1 MVEELDLIDRKI
13 LYELDLNARISTTQ
27 LAKKLRVGRETTNYR
42 INRLVKKG
50 IIRKFVTMTNPAM
63 FGYSVYK
70 LFLKFQNLDKEKEKE
85 LLDCLMKNDYIYWIA
100 SCRGKYDLNFCV
112 FAKNINHYEEIM
124 SVFFEKYGN
133 YILEQEFNTTLEV
146 GIMSKDWL
154 LPEKNLLSKL
164 VYFGGNNLD
173 IQIDEIDLQLLK
185 ILANNGRMNANK
197 IAEKMNS
204 TTRIVLYRMKELEK
218 KGVILGYTI
227 SLDLNILKKQFFKT
241 IIYFTHFNKKLKQKI
256 VEYSRNNKNIGFFV
270 FCVGSWS
277 LELELIVDDNNQFY
291 KIMDDLKQTF
301 LEMKGYEFLMFPKE
315 YKFDWVPQCYKPEKT
330 IK

>member
-1 MVEELDLIDRKI
+1 MSMELGLIDRRI

-27 LAKKLRVGRETTNYR
+27 LARKLRIGRETTKYR
-42 INRLVKKG
+42 IDRLLERG
-50 IIRKFVTMTNPAM
+50 IIRKFITMINPAK

-70 LFLKFQNLDKEKEKE
+70 LFLKFQNIDSNKEKE
-85 LLDCLMKNDYIYWIA
+85 LRDFLINNDYVYWIS
-100 SCRGKYDLNFCV
+100 SCRGKWDLNFCV
-112 FAKNINHYEEIM
+112 FAKNINDYEEIM
-124 SVFFEKYGN
+124 SDFFEQYGEF
-133 YILEQEFNTTLEV
+133 ILEQEFNTTLEV

-154 LPEKNLLSKL
+154 LPEKKLLSRL
-164 VYFGGNNLD
+164 VYFGGDYLD
-173 IQIDEIDLQLLK
+173 IRINKIDLQLLK

-227 SLDLNILKKQFFKT
+227 SLDLSMLKKQFFKT
-241 IIYFTHFNKKLKQKI
+241 IIYFTHFNKKLKEKI
-256 VEYSRNNKNIGFFV
+256 IEYSRNNKNIGFFV

-291 KIMDDLKQTF
+291 ELMDKFKETF
-301 LEMKGYEFLMFPKE
+301 SEMKGYEFLMFPKE
-315 YKFDWVPQCYKPEKT
+315 YKFDWAPQCYKSER
-330 IK
+330 